1 MTSTTTVDSAP
12 MVAVAPS
19 SGTAASVQLLIL
31 TLHTHLLYWSA
42 ALPAMLDEDAAMLAF
57 MFC

>member
-1 MTSTTTVDSAP
+1 MALTASVDTAP
-12 MVAVAPS
+12 MAPS
-19 SGTAASVQLLIL
+19 DSGTAVRFQLLVL
-31 TLHTHLLYWSA
+31 ALHTHLLYWSA